1 MLIEVADHYRR
12 LYPFDRSPMRRDT
25 WPMSFIR
32 LWNARAVDPA
42 SGEVLE
48 HATIAVADG
57 RIVEV
62 APASGPMPDGAI
74 DVVGRTVLPGL
85 VDVHFHLISDT
96 SRSPGFG
103 PSAPLR
109 GEEPRARELG
119 YLLLAKSCR
128 AHLEA
133 GITTVR
139 DVGSMDDEAIVMWQA
154 VELGLTAGPGIRSC
168 GRIIS
173 ATSPGSRI
181 FGTMYTVADGPW
193 AARRAVRENLQRG
206 AHYVKLMATGARS
219 VEREDPEPAQ
229 LTREEI
235 AAVVDEAH
243 RLGIRV
249 AAHAEGLEGTRV
261 AIEEGVDTIEHGLSL
276 HRAPELL
283 AEMAERGQ
291 VLVPTL
297 STFHDLA
304 ERFCDEF
311 VPALVEQ
318 AKRQLD
324 EVYRTL
330 AAARDADVTMAMG
343 FDSGPPG
350 HSAWEIVRMAEGGLG
365 SMGALAAATA
375 GGGAA
380 LGMPDL
386 GHLTVGSI
394 ADLVVVDGD
403 PIADIRVLV
412 RPSRIRLVIRDGAIV
427 AGRDLDGPIVGAP
440 PPVDDEPLAPPI
452 SAGSPCGC
460 GR

>member
-1 MLIEVADHYRR
+1 M
-12 LYPFDRSPMRRDT
+12 PP
-25 WPMSFIR
+25 IR

-42 SGEVLE
+42 SGRVLE

-62 APASGPMPDGAI
+62 APASGPTPDGAI

-85 VDVHFHLISDT
+85 IDVHLHLISDT

-103 PSAPLR
+103 PPAPLH
-109 GEEPRARELG
+109 GAEPRARELG
-119 YLLLAKSCR
+119 YLLLANSCR
-128 AHLEA
+128 ALLEA

-139 DVGSMDDEAIVMWQA
+139 DVGAMDDEAIVMRQA
-154 VELGLTAGPGIRSC
+154 VEIGLAVGPRIRSC

-181 FGTMYTVADGPW
+181 FGTMYVEADGPW

-219 VEREDPEPAQ
+219 VEREDPELAQ
-229 LTREEI
+229 LTRGEI
-235 AAVVDEAH
+235 AAIVDEAH

-249 AAHAEGLEGTRV
+249 AAHAEGLEGTRI

-283 AEMAERGQ
+283 AAMAERGQ
-291 VLVPTL
+291 ILVPTL
-297 STFHDLA
+297 TTFHDLA
-304 ERFCDEF
+304 ERFSDDF
-311 VPALVEQ
+311 APALVEQ
-318 AKRQLD
+318 AKRQL
-324 EVYRTL
+324 EEAYRTL
-330 AAARDADVTMAMG
+330 VAARDADVTMAVG

-386 GHLTVGSI
+386 GRLTIGSI

-403 PIADIRVLV
+403 PIADIRVLL
-412 RPSRIRLVIRDGAIV
+412 RPSRVRLVLRDGAIV
-427 AGRDLDGPIVGAP
+427 AGRDLDGPTLGVPAP
-440 PPVDDEPLAPPI
+440 LDEEPLAPPT
-452 SAGSPCGC
+452 SNASPYGC
-460 GR
+460 GLVSAHR